1 MIDKNILNQE
11 VILKEIQEK
20 IPSPLFQALEEKAK
34 GASHPH
40 IEEQITSIELP
51 FLEPIQGAL
60 YEEALTL
67 NPASEEPLINYEEK
81 PGLALPERGF
91 PVQKRQDN
99 SMGYLQEN
107 STILAYEEKKP
118 ALLVPIPPELPASTH
133 LTNKTAFTPHLE
145 EYTFPKVPP
154 SALWNEDFSVDVS
167 VAPRTEG
174 KGYLFAITLTPTKDL
189 SAHRLKQNF
198 YFLLDRSSSSQK
210 RRFPVFKRATL
221 KALASMQ
228 PEDTFNIFILDKSI
242 TSFRS
247 ENCAASLKNKRAAE
261 DFLETQESSPLF
273 QNGNVYSTLKQ
284 ILPLIPDNDEMHTA
298 ILLSDGRNN
307 LDTRKK
313 QDVFNRWIDANQ
325 EKVTL
330 YTAAV
335 GKDDDLLSLD
345 LLSTQ
350 SGGRLDV

>member
-1 MIDKNILNQE
+1 MTTSLPLHKTSKPLLIKSFLISALAHVAVIGYLYYNPLALQSPLDSLFGLSLAHPKSLPHNSEVDAIDKTLALEEVFHTILVAPSQLHPPHDFEELPRGVTLAPQEEITSQKPLYTDDLSSLQTLIDKNILNQE

-154 SALWNEDFSVDVS
+154 SALWNEDFSVDVR

-174 KGYLFAITLTPTKDL
+174 KGYLFAIT
-189 SAHRLKQNF
+189 
-198 YFLLDRSSSSQK
+198 
-210 RRFPVFKRATL
+210 
-221 KALASMQ
+221 
-228 PEDTFNIFILDKSI
+228 
-242 TSFRS
+242 
-247 ENCAASLKNKRAAE
+247 
-261 DFLETQESSPLF
+261 
-273 QNGNVYSTLKQ
+273 
-284 ILPLIPDNDEMHTA
+284 
-298 ILLSDGRNN
+298 
-307 LDTRKK
+307 
-313 QDVFNRWIDANQ
+313 
-325 EKVTL
+325 
-330 YTAAV
+330 
-335 GKDDDLLSLD
+335 
-345 LLSTQ
+345 
-350 SGGRLDV
+350 